1 MAHDIIFSP
10 LCEELGAKAR
20 EIAERYVRPSAAKHD
35 KAQEYNWDAARAV
48 AAAGLFRTFIPKE
61 YGGHGA
67 GLLALAR
74 VTEELARADSG
85 FGVAYAVN
93 ALGSFPILVGGTEAQ
108 KQRWLPPI
116 ARGEKMVAF
125 CLSEK
130 FAGSDAGGL
139 SVRATEDG
147 DDYVICGEKKWTTNG
162 GVADIYSVFAVTDP
176 TSKSRRISA
185 IVVEKGTP
193 GFTIRKVEDK
203 MGIRCVPVVETHFD
217 HVRVPKSN
225 LIGER
230 PGAGFTHAMMTLDL
244 ARPGVAAQAVG
255 AAQGALDLAVVYSKR
270 RQQFGVPISN
280 HQMVQKMLA
289 DMAMK
294 TEAARWLVYSAAV
307 MAETWPRWPSASRR
321 TPRWRSRPTPSRSS
335 EATASWRTT
344 RSRSAS
350 ATRRSS
356 RSTRARI
363 RSNGSS
369 SPETSSRS
377 RASSNTSKR
386 TFHAKC
392 RRVTRT
398 RACRRPLDRPSR
410 FRLHFPSPNSG
421 PPCVGAKLRQP
432 ASLGKMTLTSR
443 VRIVP

>member
-1 MAHDIIFSP
+1 MPHDITFSP
-10 LCEELGAKAR
+10 LCNELAAKAR
-20 EIAERYVRPSAAKHD
+20 EIAEKHVRPAAAKYD

-48 AAAGLFRTFIPKE
+48 AAAGLFKTFIPKE

-93 ALGSFPILVGGTEAQ
+93 ALGSFPILVGGTEEQ
-108 KQRWLPPI
+108 KQRWLPSI

-139 SVRATEDG
+139 SVRAYEDG
-147 DDYVICGEKKWTTNG
+147 DDWVICGEKKWTTNG

-203 MGIRCVPVVETHFD
+203 MGIRCVPVVESHFD
-217 HVRVPKSN
+217 HVRVPKAN
-225 LIGER
+225 LIGGR
-230 PGAGFTHAMMTLDL
+230 PGNGFKHAMMTLDL

-255 AAQGALDLAVVYSKR
+255 AAQGALDLAVVYSNR
-270 RQQFGVPISN
+270 RIQFGVPIHN

-307 MAETWPRWPSASRR
+307 LAESGSPS
-321 TPRWRSRPTPSRSS
+321 
-335 EATASWRTT
+335 TT
-344 RSRSAS
+344 KQA
-350 ATRRSS
+350 AM
-356 RSTRARI
+356 
-363 RSNGSS
+363 
-369 SPETSSRS
+369 
-377 RASSNTSKR
+377 
-386 TFHAKC
+386 AKC
-392 RRVTRT
+392 FATDTAMEVATD
-398 RACRRPLDRPSR
+398 AVQVFGGYGYMEDYPIAKF
-410 FRLHFPSPNSG
+410 FRD
-421 PPCVGAKLRQP
+421 AKILQIYE
-432 ASLGKMTLTSR
+432 GTNQ
-443 VRIVP
+443 VQRIVIARNLVKEAKDLEHLEAYIPREVQNSYEEEGVPAPTQPV

>member
-1 MAHDIIFSP
+1 MQHDITFSP
-10 LCEELGAKAR
+10 LCNELAAKAR
-20 EIAERYVRPSAAKHD
+20 EIAEKYVRPAAAKYD
-35 KAQEYNWDAARAV
+35 KAQEYNWEAAKAV

-93 ALGSFPILVGGTEAQ
+93 ALGSFPILVGGTEEQ

-139 SVRATEDG
+139 SVRAYEDG

-162 GVADIYSVFAVTDP
+162 GVADIYTVFAVTDAN
-176 TSKSRRISA
+176 SKSRRISA
-185 IVVEKGTP
+185 LVVEKGTP

-217 HVRVPKSN
+217 HVRVPKRN

-230 PGAGFTHAMMTLDL
+230 PGNGFKHAMMTLDL

-255 AAQGALDLAVVYSKR
+255 AAQGALDLAVVYSNR
-270 RQQFGVPISN
+270 RIQFGVPIHN

-307 MAETWPRWPSASRR
+307 AAESGHPG
-321 TPRWRSRPTPSRSS
+321 
-335 EATASWRTT
+335 TT
-344 RSRSAS
+344 KQA
-350 ATRRSS
+350 AM
-356 RSTRARI
+356 
-363 RSNGSS
+363 
-369 SPETSSRS
+369 
-377 RASSNTSKR
+377 
-386 TFHAKC
+386 AKC
-392 RRVTRT
+392 FATDTAMEVATDAVQVFGGYGYMEDYPIAKFFRDAKILQIYEGTNQVQRIVIARNLVKEAKELEHLEAYIPREVQNSYENEGV
-398 RACRRPLDRPSR
+398 RAP
-410 FRLHFPSPNSG
+410 
-421 PPCVGAKLRQP
+421 AQP
-432 ASLGKMTLTSR
+432 A
-443 VRIVP
+443 

>member
-1 MAHDIIFSP
+1 MPHDIIFSP
-10 LCEELGAKAR
+10 LCEELAAKAR
-20 EIAERYVRPSAAKHD
+20 EIAEKYVRPAAAKHD

-93 ALGSFPILVGGTEAQ
+93 ALGSFPILVGGTEEQ
-108 KQRWLPPI
+108 KQRWLPSI

-139 SVRATEDG
+139 SVRAVEDG

-162 GVADIYSVFAVTDP
+162 GVADIYTVFAVTDP

-193 GFTIRKVEDK
+193 GFSIRKVEDK

-217 HVRVPKSN
+217 HVRVPKAN
-225 LIGER
+225 LIGGR
-230 PGAGFTHAMMTLDL
+230 PGSGFKHAMGTLDL

-255 AAQGALDLAVVYSKR
+255 AAQGALDLAVVYANR

-294 TEAARWLVYSAAV
+294 TEAARWLVYASAALAESGGAKTTRTAA
-307 MAETWPRWPSASRR
+307 MAKCFATDTAMEVATDAVQIFGGYGFMEDYPIAKFFRDAKILQIYEGTNQIQRIVIARNLIKEASELEHLEAYIPREVQKSYEEESASL
-321 TPRWRSRPTPSRSS
+321 PSRP
-335 EATASWRTT
+335 A
-344 RSRSAS
+344 
-350 ATRRSS
+350 
-356 RSTRARI
+356 
-363 RSNGSS
+363 
-369 SPETSSRS
+369 
-377 RASSNTSKR
+377 
-386 TFHAKC
+386 
-392 RRVTRT
+392 
-398 RACRRPLDRPSR
+398 
-410 FRLHFPSPNSG
+410 
-421 PPCVGAKLRQP
+421 
-432 ASLGKMTLTSR
+432 
-443 VRIVP
+443 